1 MPLELPPT
9 SNRDEQ
15 PSQLLPPQALWVE
28 EILLDAL
35 VHVPFPISIPLPLR
49 LRIRPS
55 LLLFL
60 LFFCRESWPFLSFFP
75 FRSRKGGEK
84 WPSQSPVTAVSY
96 LG

>member
-49 LRIRPS
+49 LLRPS

-60 LFFCRESWPFLSFFP
+60 LLYSPRLLPGVLALPFFLSLP
-75 FRSRKGGEK
+75 IPQR
-84 WPSQSPVTAVSY
+84 W
-96 LG
+96 